1 MSENHD
7 IYRKLQKRLDK
18 LPIGFPPTDSGVE
31 VELLKSLF
39 SSQEAEITIHLKL
52 LLKCRTP
59 KWDLRRLRAVTLYIF

>member
-39 SSQEAEITIHLKL
+39 SPQEAEITIHLKL
-52 LLKCRTP
+52 LPETLGVISNVLKSI
-59 KWDLRRLRAVTLYIF
+59 RLK